1 MTRDYDR
8 FIKDFWPLS
17 YLKAVIVMVI
27 SHGEKSDEF
36 KFVLCG
42 VLLAIMAM
50 QLDVALR
57 VLDDGE
63 LGRHV
68 VLLVGDAVGIEALHD
83 VLDALRDGHRLFID
97 DLEVL
102 DFDDG
107 GGGGDEGDLVHVF
120 RLKVLVGDFDEALG
134 AVFLALHVGAEIHGV
149 ADFLQAQDLDDLEY
163 FVGGDMVDDGAVL
176 NGAHGQFFFLFH
188 SFEFKI

>member
-1 MTRDYDR
+1 
-8 FIKDFWPLS
+8 
-17 YLKAVIVMVI
+17 MVI

-42 VLLAIMAM
+42 VLLAIVAV
-50 QLDVALR
+50 QLDVALC

-68 VLLVGDAVGIEALHD
+68 VLLVGDAVGVEALHD
-83 VLDALRDGHRLFID
+83 VLDAIRDGHGLLPD

-107 GGGGDEGDLVHVF
+107 GGGGDEGNLVHI
-120 RLKVLVGDFDEALG
+120 LGLEVLVGDLDEALC
-134 AVFLALHVGAEIHGV
+134 AVFLALHIGAEIHRV
-149 ADFLQAQDLDDLEY
+149 ADFLQA
-163 FVGGDMVDDGAVL
+163 
-176 NGAHGQFFFLFH
+176 
-188 SFEFKI
+188 